1 MSVFKGPLHLGGPLK
16 DVRFPG
22 STFPYFRF
30 LFSFSLSFSFFLAG
44 WNEYRFSTSVGML
57 LFVITEGGRWKSV
70 ETIAFDGVDRIRE
83 DWRLERG
90 ARLSAA

>member
-1 MSVFKGPLHLGGPLK
+1 MYVFRG
-16 DVRFPG
+16 VRFPILD
-22 STFPYFRF
+22 FFFR
-30 LFSFSLSFSFFLAG
+30 SLSLSFFLAG
-44 WNEYRFSTSVGML
+44 WNRFSTSVGVL
-57 LFVITEGGRWKSV
+57 LFVITEGRRWKSV